1 MKVIDKNTNKDVTGK
16 VIKAIEKS
24 LIKDG
29 YKITKVY
36 TSDQIL
42 EKVIKIVKD
51 EKINTK

>member
-36 TSDQIL
+36 TSDPDIR
-42 EKVIKIVKD
+42 KGYKNSKR
-51 EKINTK
+51 